1 MSTARRA
8 RSPCADARLVA
19 PQPWSG
25 PGPVAHPVF
34 KTGGA
39 RHTALEGS
47 TPSPFRMSD
56 RDRLRDLP
64 SVDRLAT
71 AVARAELQA
80 RREELLNGAGAGVA
94 DETVDLV
101 ARARARLRP

>member
-1 MSTARRA
+1 
-8 RSPCADARLVA
+8 
-19 PQPWSG
+19 
-25 PGPVAHPVF
+25 VAHPVF

-80 RREELLNGAGAGVA
+80 RRDPRTLTDGE
-94 DETVDLV
+94 
-101 ARARARLRP
+101 ARAARAARAVSP

>member
-1 MSTARRA
+1 
-8 RSPCADARLVA
+8 
-19 PQPWSG
+19 
-25 PGPVAHPVF
+25 VAHPVF

-56 RDRLRDLP
+56 RDLP

-71 AVARAELQA
+71 AAAPTQLQA
-80 RREELLNGAGAGVA
+80 RRKELLDG
-94 DETVDLV
+94 DDTTVDLV
-101 ARARARLRP
+101 ACAVRGISP

>member
-1 MSTARRA
+1 VRR
-8 RSPCADARLVA
+8 RLVCDATTSGGLLVAVGPDAA
-19 PQPWSG
+19 PSLPGPIVGEVVAGEPGASRCDDRPARATSAWSG

-56 RDRLRDLP
+56 PDRLRDLP
-64 SVDRLAT
+64 SVAL
-71 AVARAELQA
+71 
-80 RREELLNGAGAGVA
+80 
-94 DETVDLV
+94 
-101 ARARARLRP
+101 P

>member
-1 MSTARRA
+1 M
-8 RSPCADARLVA
+8 
-19 PQPWSG
+19 
-25 PGPVAHPVF
+25 AHPVF

-80 RREELLNGAGAGVA
+80 RREELLSV
-94 DETVDLV
+94 ECLC
-101 ARARARLRP
+101 RLRPWATAER

>member
-1 MSTARRA
+1 
-8 RSPCADARLVA
+8 
-19 PQPWSG
+19 
-25 PGPVAHPVF
+25 VAHPVF

-39 RHTALEGS
+39 RQTALEGS

-80 RREELLNGAGAGVA
+80 RREELLTGTDAGAGEA
-94 DETVDLV
+94 VDLV
-101 ARARARLRP
+101 ARDPAVVARLHDGRLLLDPRTLTDEEAGEVARAALP